1 MPALSLW
8 VLLRN
13 CPRLGQLLR
22 TYISLQMT
30 DRFWE
35 LIAKYWS
42 GETTQEEMTELEQ
55 LLLDHPDYWLK
66 AGLTEKLSYKA
77 SPLLSEQEASRLA
90 DGIEARIA
98 REAAAEETEAMRPPG
113 KRRWFKTPAAGILLA
128 AMLCGILFLAVY
140 QFRQHGAASWK
151 EVVAAPGARKN
162 VLLAD
167 GTSIRLNAGST
178 LRYPGDDNP
187 GHKTREVFLEGEAY
201 FDVKPDAGKPFIIH
215 GGKMEIKVLGTELNV
230 RAYPDEE
237 FSETALVKGAVEVTV
252 QEKGNTRLFRLK
264 PGQKVVARREEALP
278 QNTAAASNTP
288 AVTVTLQ
295 PVSKATDNVIAET
308 AWKEDK
314 LVFQD
319 ETFAALALR
328 LERWYGV
335 NITIEDPVLAA
346 KRFSGRADNL
356 PLPQLLGILQ
366 TITPFGYSINGLDV
380 IIR

>member
-1 MPALSLW
+1 MA
-8 VLLRN
+8 
-13 CPRLGQLLR
+13 
-22 TYISLQMT
+22 
-30 DRFWE
+30 
-35 LIAKYWS
+35 
-42 GETTQEEMTELEQ
+42 ELEQ

-77 SPLLSEQEASRLA
+77 LPLLSDQEAARLA

-98 REAAAEETEAMRPPG
+98 REAAEEETEAMPPPG
-113 KRRWFKTPAAGILLA
+113 RRRWFKTPAAGILLA

-140 QFRQHGAASWK
+140 QFRQHSAASWQ

-167 GTSIRLNAGST
+167 GTTIRLNAGST
-178 LRYPGDDNP
+178 LRYAGDDNP

-237 FSETALVKGAVEVTV
+237 FSETALVNGAVEVTV
-252 QEKGNTRLFRLK
+252 QEKGNARKFRLK
-264 PGQKVVARREEALP
+264 PGQKVVAKREEALP
-278 QNTAAASNTP
+278 QNTTAANTAP
-288 AVTVTLQ
+288 PETVTLQ

-335 NITIEDPVLAA
+335 NITIEDPVLAS

-366 TITPFGYSINGLDV
+366 TITPFGYSINGQDV

>member
-1 MPALSLW
+1 M
-8 VLLRN
+8 
-13 CPRLGQLLR
+13 
-22 TYISLQMT
+22 
-30 DRFWE
+30 
-35 LIAKYWS
+35 
-42 GETTQEEMTELEQ
+42 
-55 LLLDHPDYWLK
+55 
-66 AGLTEKLSYKA
+66 
-77 SPLLSEQEASRLA
+77 
-90 DGIEARIA
+90 
-98 REAAAEETEAMRPPG
+98 
-113 KRRWFKTPAAGILLA
+113 
-128 AMLCGILFLAVY
+128 
-140 QFRQHGAASWK
+140 
-151 EVVAAPGARKN
+151 
-162 VLLAD
+162 
-167 GTSIRLNAGST
+167 
-178 LRYPGDDNP
+178 
-187 GHKTREVFLEGEAY
+187 
-201 FDVKPDAGKPFIIH
+201 
-215 GGKMEIKVLGTELNV
+215 
-230 RAYPDEE
+230 
-237 FSETALVKGAVEVTV
+237 KGAVEVTV

-295 PVSKATDNVIAET
+295 PVTKATDNVIAET

>member
-1 MPALSLW
+1 
-8 VLLRN
+8 
-13 CPRLGQLLR
+13 
-22 TYISLQMT
+22 MT

-55 LLLDHPDYWLK
+55 YLLDHPDYWLK

-77 SPLLSEQEASRLA
+77 TPLLSAKEATRLA
-90 DGIEARIA
+90 DEIEERILL
-98 REAAAEETEAMRPPG
+98 EAAAEKAVTPEEAPPQR
-113 KRRWFKTPAAGILLA
+113 KSWIKTPATRILLA
-128 AMLCGILFLAVY
+128 AMLSGILLLAVY
-140 QFRQHGAASWK
+140 QFRQHSAASWK
-151 EVVAAPGARKN
+151 EVVAAPGAKKS

-167 GTSIRLNAGST
+167 GTTIRLNAGST
-178 LRYPGDDNP
+178 LRYPGEGSP
-187 GHKTREVFLEGEAY
+187 HRKMREVFLEGEAY

-215 GGKMEIKVLGTELNV
+215 AGKMEIKVLGTELNV
-230 RAYPDEE
+230 RDYPDEA
-237 FSETALVKGAVEVTV
+237 FSETVLVNGAVEVTV
-252 QEKGNTRLFRLK
+252 QERGNARMFRLR
-264 PGQKVVARREEALP
+264 PGQKVVAKREEALP
-278 QNTAAASNTP
+278 LPQNTP
-288 AVTVTLQ
+288 AANNPPAATVTLQ
-295 PVSKATDNVIAET
+295 RVSKVTDNMIAET

-335 NITIEDPVLAA
+335 NITIEDPALAS

-366 TITPFGYSINGLDV
+366 TITPFDFSIKEQDV